1 MMAVYIIVLT
11 PEYPVVDQGVGR
23 QGIATLESDH
33 HLQSVLEFPTNVAN
47 LRTPRTTRR
56 FVLVNIT
63 SIYGT
68 LTALSFDK

>member
-33 HLQSVLEFPTNVAN
+33 HLQSVLDFACVNPSDNSAFCPSKYNVHLWHLN
-47 LRTPRTTRR
+47 R
-56 FVLVNIT
+56 VIV
-63 SIYGT
+63 
-68 LTALSFDK
+68 